1 MVRRPTARKKLRARR
16 QVCANVFG
24 LWWSIAAPRQDELRS
39 AKQSNLNSS
48 ESRHSSTTIDHQ
60 GLAGFQAEEIDAA
73 RRIWAERM

>member
-1 MVRRPTARKKLRARR
+1 
-16 QVCANVFG
+16 
-24 LWWSIAAPRQDELRS
+24 
-39 AKQSNLNSS
+39 LNSS